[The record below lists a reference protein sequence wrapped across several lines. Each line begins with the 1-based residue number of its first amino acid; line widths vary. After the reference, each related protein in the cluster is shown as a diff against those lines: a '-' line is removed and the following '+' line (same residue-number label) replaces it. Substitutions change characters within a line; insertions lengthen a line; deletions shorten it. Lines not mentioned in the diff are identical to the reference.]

1 MESTSQISKAMKKE
15 LKELDVDFIGS
26 QEPLSPAQQK
36 MIEEYFAKRKKE
48 QLIMLPLKKSN
59 SRKKVKA

>member
-1 MESTSQISKAMKKE
+1 LESISQIYKAMKKE
-15 LKELDVDFIGS
+15 LKELDVDSIGS

>member
-1 MESTSQISKAMKKE
+1 MKKE
-15 LKELDVDFIGS
+15 LKELDVDSIGS
-26 QEPLSPAQQK
+26 QEPLSPSQQK

>member
-1 MESTSQISKAMKKE
+1 MKKE

-48 QLIMLPLKKSN
+48 QLIMMPLKKSN

>member
-1 MESTSQISKAMKKE
+1 MKKDPS
-15 LKELDVDFIGS
+15 ELDVDFIGS

-36 MIEEYFAKRKKE
+36 VIEEYFAKRKKV
-48 QLIMLPLKKSN
+48 QILMLPIKKSN